1 MPVPQEGQYPEYFK
15 GYISKVD
22 AGSPVEAIAK
32 YATDLEIFF
41 MELPESKALYS
52 YAPGKWTIN
61 ELLQHIVDAERVFA
75 YRLLHISRND
85 QTPLAPFDE
94 NSYTLNSR
102 ANNKS
107 LAAIKEEFTSVRKAT
122 DLLIMSLE
130 DDQLNYSTITRNTSI
145 TGNAICFIIF
155 GHMLHHKTILEER
168 YL

>member
-15 GYISKVD
+15 GYISKV
-22 AGSPVEAIAK
+22 IASDLAEVVSK
-32 YATDLEIFF
+32 YAKEIEQFYLDL
-41 MELPESKALYS
+41 PDTKALYS

-75 YRLLHISRND
+75 YRMLHISRND

-94 NSYTLNSR
+94 NSYALNSR
-102 ANNKS
+102 ANKKS
-107 LAAIKEEFTSVRKAT
+107 IAAIKEEFISVRNST
-122 DLLIMSLE
+122 DLLIKSLDE
-130 DDQLNYSTITRNTSI
+130 EQLAYSTITRNSPI
-145 TGNAICFIIF
+145 TANAIGYIIF

>member
-1 MPVPQEGQYPEYFK
+1 MPVPQEGHYPEYFK

-32 YATDLEIFF
+32 YATDLENFF
-41 MELPESKALYS
+41 MELPETKALYS
-52 YAPGKWTIN
+52 YAPDKWTIN

-107 LAAIKEEFTSVRKAT
+107 LAAIKSEFASVRKST
-122 DLLIMSLE
+122 DLLIKSLDE
-130 DDQLNYSTITRNTSI
+130 EQLTYSTRTRNSPI
-145 TGNAICFIIF
+145 TANAISFIIF